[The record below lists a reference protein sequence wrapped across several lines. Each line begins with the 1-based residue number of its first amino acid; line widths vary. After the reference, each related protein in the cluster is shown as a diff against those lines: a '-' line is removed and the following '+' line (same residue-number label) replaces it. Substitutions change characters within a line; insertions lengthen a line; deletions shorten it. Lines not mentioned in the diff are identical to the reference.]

1 MSGKTGKSGMRRRD
15 AIKTLGA
22 LAGASTVGRA
32 LPGCGDNAA
41 GGPDLPDGLTTL
53 VVLMME
59 NRSYDHLLGA
69 RAFEGKPGDGLTMA
83 MRNPDAAGNL
93 IAPYPGTF
101 DSLCVIDPPHGW
113 GAAHDSFAGGA
124 NDGFVR
130 AHQAAH
136 SSSSSVEP
144 MQYLTRDLVPATW
157 ALADQYAVCDR
168 WFCSVMGPTWPNRMY
183 WHSGSSNGISS
194 NDLPTDGFNW
204 DHIYQRLD
212 AKGVPWAYYY
222 GNIPAVALIE
232 NFEAGD
238 RIRLMDKFFLDAR
251 DGVLPPVVYIDPMF
265 YGNDDHPPVHPL
277 LGQQLIA
284 SIYIALATSPQ
295 WKNCM
300 FVITYDENGG
310 FFDHV
315 PPPTTSDDFAAMG
328 FGQMGFRVPTVVAG
342 PYVKQGYASSVVYDH
357 TSVLKHIEV
366 THGLDPLNARVSA
379 ANDLSDLIDQ
389 ERLATF
395 DWAEPLALPPIELDY
410 TAIDAACAD
419 MKARGSQEHPVL
431 AWADANAARLGRMDR
446 RRHTEGDLRMIAE
459 YLDRH
464 GAGRIRPRR

>member
-1 MSGKTGKSGMRRRD
+1 MAKKTVTRRD
-15 AIKTLGA
+15 ALKGLGA
-22 LAGASTVGRA
+22 T
-32 LPGCGDNAA
+32 AA
-41 GGPDLPDGLTTL
+41 GTTL
-53 VVLMME
+53 VACSDDTDTGPEPEPGPGKITHVVVLMME

-389 ERLATF
+389 ERLEAN
-395 DWAEPLALPPIELDY
+395 DPAAPIQLP
-410 TAIDAACAD
+410 AIDIDAENIDPACKTELRMGEKSDIEIIAD
-419 MKARGSQEHPVL
+419 RGDIPVHL
-431 AWADANAARLGRMDR
+431 
-446 RRHTEGDLRMIAE
+446 DLRHKRYETAFFIGDFLE
-459 YLDRH
+459 KH
-464 GAGRIRPRR
+464 GIGSLRRKK